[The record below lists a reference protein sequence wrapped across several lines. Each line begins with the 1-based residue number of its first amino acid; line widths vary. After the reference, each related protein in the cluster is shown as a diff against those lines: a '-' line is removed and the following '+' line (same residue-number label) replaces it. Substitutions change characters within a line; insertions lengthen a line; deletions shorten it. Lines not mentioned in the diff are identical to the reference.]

1 MDNDIKKMLKIVIK
15 YDIVLMLAILALCFI
30 VNIHYILIA
39 ESGLVI
45 AVINFIMNSI
55 VSNNIFIK
63 KSGNKILLVLAAF
76 ARVIL
81 VCIVGF
87 IFYRI
92 NQYYI
97 IVYILGYTL
106 QYVSLI
112 IYGLKIKK

>member
-1 MDNDIKKMLKIVIK
+1 MENDIKKMLKMVIK
-15 YDIVLMLAILALCFI
+15 YDVALMLIMLALCFI
-30 VNIHYILIA
+30 IKIQYIAIA

-45 AVINFIMNSI
+45 AAINFIMNSA

-63 KSGNKILLVLAAF
+63 KGGNKILLVLAAF

-112 IYGLKIKK
+112 IYGLEIKK